1 MQLVN
6 CIRMYILLFCYLVNL
21 KSYQRLIHDLIDQA
35 VPLQYRHL
43 VHQLVRE
50 NTEFYD
56 SIVQI
61 LLEHMGIV
69 ELCAVEVMP
78 TTIQEAGVMSTLSNE
93 SNSNHEKLSDTLN
106 VSERIESNPTNFHPV
121 SLSI

>member
-1 MQLVN
+1 
-6 CIRMYILLFCYLVNL
+6 MYILLFCYLVNL

-43 VHQLVRE
+43 VHQLVHE

-56 SIVQI
+56 SVVQI

-78 TTIQEAGVMSTLSNE
+78 TTSIQEAGVMSTLSKE

-106 VSERIESNPTNFHPV
+106 VSEGIERNPTNFHPV